1 MSVES
6 FCEPCT
12 SDNKQSSAKYWCVE
26 CDEALCCQCTKHHK
40 LSKATKTHHLMDFTQ
55 KSSCPSDITSLKCV
69 QHPGKQLEYFCTD
82 HDAICC
88 RDCLAKTHKLCDKTV
103 SLDTAAEHVKQS
115 EVFTDCKE
123 RLCAYLKSIDSI
135 LKNRD
140 KNLNDIQTTGK
151 TIMAEIKSIQGKLI
165 QRINEIAKNMIRNIN
180 TIIEDNSKHLQSEN
194 DQVLNLRQSAELY
207 RKDITFV
214 KENVPDKPSF
224 IFIRKMSDNISK
236 IEENLQNRLQKF
248 EDVWIEFRESD
259 EVAKVESLGNVTVKR
274 QPSSVSFHPEK
285 QRQAQTLL
293 VQTTC
298 QTFELETKIDVSGK
312 TITGMAITDDNM
324 LLLCDHGCYKV
335 FVYNEMNQYISS
347 VNMSSSPW
355 DITVIPKNSTAV
367 VTFNTKYIQF
377 IYVKSLSAG
386 KQITITT
393 DSESVYAI
401 TSTSDNIMVG
411 GTGTIYILDIEGNT
425 LSVINVQIESIIY
438 MNYLETRRQFYCTDD
453 KSICCIRQDGTEAFT
468 FSSKNETAY
477 RSITTD
483 NHENVYIVERN
494 TGNIQRFHP
503 DGTVDRVI
511 LTKNCGI
518 KDPLALCFNKT
529 FDKLYISNY
538 GNQEILIFNCK

>member
-1 MSVES
+1 
-6 FCEPCT
+6 
-12 SDNKQSSAKYWCVE
+12 
-26 CDEALCCQCTKHHK
+26 
-40 LSKATKTHHLMDFTQ
+40 MDFTQ

-88 RDCLAKTHKLCDKTV
+88 RDCLAKTHKSCDKTV

-123 RLCAYLKSIDSI
+123 RLRAYLKSIDSI

-151 TIMAEIKSIQGKLI
+151 AIMAEIKSIQGKLI

-180 TIIEDNSKHLQSEN
+180 TIIEDDSKHLQSEN

-207 RKDITFV
+207 QKDITFV

-236 IEENLQNRLQKF
+236 IEENLQSRLQKF
-248 EDVWIEFRESD
+248 EDVWIEFQESA
-259 EVAKVESLGNVTVKR
+259 EVAKVESFGNVTVKR

-285 QRQAQTLL
+285 QRQAQTLS

-298 QTFELETKIDVSGK
+298 QTFELETQIDVSGK
-312 TITGMAITDDNM
+312 SITGMAITDDNM
-324 LLLCDHGCYKV
+324 LLLCDHGCYEV

-347 VNMSSSPW
+347 VKMSSQTW

-367 VTFNTKYIQF
+367 VTFDTKYIQF
-377 IYVKSLSAG
+377 IYVKTLSPG
-386 KQITITT
+386 KRITITT
-393 DSESVYAI
+393 DSERLYAI

-411 GTGTIYILDIEGNT
+411 GTGNIYILDIEGNT
-425 LSVINVQIESIIY
+425 LSVINVQIGSILY
-438 MNYLETRRQFYCTDD
+438 MNYLETRKQFYCTDGGNV
-453 KSICCIRQDGTEAFT
+453 CCMMQDGTEAFT
-468 FSSKNETAY
+468 FSIKNETAY

-483 NHENVYIVERN
+483 NHENVYIIERN
-494 TGNIQRFHP
+494 TGNIQRLHP
-503 DGTVDRVI
+503 DGTVDRDI

-538 GNQEILIFNCK
+538 GSKEILIFNCK